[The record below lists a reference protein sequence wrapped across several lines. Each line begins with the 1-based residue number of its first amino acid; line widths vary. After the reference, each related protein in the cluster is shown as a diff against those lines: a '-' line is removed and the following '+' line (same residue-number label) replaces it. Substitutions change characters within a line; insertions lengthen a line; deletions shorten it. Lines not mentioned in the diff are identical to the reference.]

1 MEQQINTSNISPMD
15 NLDFI
20 LTSNVSQSSLSTEE
34 IGTRVRYDYNT
45 WESFYEIDVAD
56 LNMTLYSDEL
66 FKDLLDEFKAI
77 QQYSASSS
85 VTDDLSELLADDT
98 HVLSPIESNDMA
110 DRIQSTDEHLAMI
123 KPSNPVLPVIRS
135 HTGKIPTKN
144 LLGTSIELSTSVAV
158 TVPTPNQLQIL
169 LPLEDTYRARY
180 KSDYFPQNGL
190 SRRPRYVADKAGH
203 HYITLQMPTAYKRDF
218 TNEYIRVALITTS
231 IDDRGHFYSPYKF
244 QTNHHDAKV
253 PDQNP
258 IYIPVSTQQK
268 NNFTMKLQLV
278 LIKSKLD
285 QLNDAQPLKSF
296 SDTITNIQ
304 NIIHDE
310 KLTPKDLINTYQ
322 LEKSHIAFTLCTKLS
337 NGLYDS
343 HPETTVISSIIT
355 ESSAK
360 QLAISNNKSGMVTKT
375 IRKKICCPKCSHY
388 FDYTN
393 DNVTLGVKKRQLN
406 ASTTQFNKYLHTYNM
421 SQDQLSVEEFLTNYS
436 IYDNDIQQS
445 LALNE
450 NLSDKCHV
458 SSVNNIAISYDSID
472 FIDPQN
478 CGIDKSDLDLYLS
491 GQDSSKSIEIDVNA
505 DLALNNYI
513 PIPFKK
519 LIRENTRMK
528 SRSNSIPLSESVG
541 VTMPKQTQN
550 LSHRIEIVHDLE
562 IGYKPRY
569 KSDYFSQD
577 GTIRKPRYVA
587 DRIVLIKA
595 KQEELKSLQSLKPF
609 PDILDVSYTINLK
622 SMLLLNPKHII
633 QEYQLDR
640 SQLAF
645 TFCTLSP
652 DGKSCIPEWNTTVYS
667 TVLTEENELFPELG
681 LDHLFG
687 QDFFSFNSPFSSEY
701 NYQNFTESIGNPV
714 ESDELDRYLGPGNSR
729 DLSFERDDTRALI
742 SDLFVSPIENKNES
756 KSNTRPIELSS
767 SVGVGQPQISIKP
780 SHQIQIVFPLE
791 EFFRARYKKE
801 FFRARYKSDYFTH
814 DGKSRKPR
822 YVADRVGNH
831 FITLQIP
838 LGVSGGIR
846 VDWLTIPTES
856 HERYS
861 MPYRFQRDNVSTD
874 VSDCNPVYMPIKTD
888 KAGMMKLYLVL
899 IKSKQDELKS
909 LQPLKPFRPLQDVFG
924 ISNKNNFKQMPQ
936 LHPKQL
942 IQKYQLDKSQ
952 LAFTYCA
959 LSSNGKNFIP
969 EWDTTVYSTVLT
981 EVPPENLKRKTLSCP
996 NCAHV
1001 FDLSSVGDDHDSIQE
1016 TVKDKR
1022 KVNERS
1028 CEKPI
1033 QPTKKRKS
1041 IPNDIV
1047 NLHCLSD

>member
-1 MEQQINTSNISPMD
+1 
-15 NLDFI
+15 
-20 LTSNVSQSSLSTEE
+20 
-34 IGTRVRYDYNT
+34 
-45 WESFYEIDVAD
+45 
-56 LNMTLYSDEL
+56 
-66 FKDLLDEFKAI
+66 
-77 QQYSASSS
+77 
-85 VTDDLSELLADDT
+85 
-98 HVLSPIESNDMA
+98 
-110 DRIQSTDEHLAMI
+110 
-123 KPSNPVLPVIRS
+123 
-135 HTGKIPTKN
+135 
-144 LLGTSIELSTSVAV
+144 
-158 TVPTPNQLQIL
+158 
-169 LPLEDTYRARY
+169 
-180 KSDYFPQNGL
+180 
-190 SRRPRYVADKAGH
+190 
-203 HYITLQMPTAYKRDF
+203 
-218 TNEYIRVALITTS
+218 
-231 IDDRGHFYSPYKF
+231 
-244 QTNHHDAKV
+244 
-253 PDQNP
+253 
-258 IYIPVSTQQK
+258 
-268 NNFTMKLQLV
+268 
-278 LIKSKLD
+278 
-285 QLNDAQPLKSF
+285 
-296 SDTITNIQ
+296 
-304 NIIHDE
+304 
-310 KLTPKDLINTYQ
+310 
-322 LEKSHIAFTLCTKLS
+322 
-337 NGLYDS
+337 
-343 HPETTVISSIIT
+343 
-355 ESSAK
+355 
-360 QLAISNNKSGMVTKT
+360 
-375 IRKKICCPKCSHY
+375 
-388 FDYTN
+388 
-393 DNVTLGVKKRQLN
+393 
-406 ASTTQFNKYLHTYNM
+406 M
-421 SQDQLSVEEFLTNYS
+421 SQDQLSVEEFLTNFS

-458 SSVNNIAISYDSID
+458 LSVNNIAISYDSID

-478 CGIDKSDLDLYLS
+478 CGIDKKDLDLYLS

-541 VTMPKQTQN
+541 VTMPKQSQN

-587 DRIVLIKA
+587 DRIGNHFVTIKVVPGVQGWIRIDWVTIPLENHIRYSMPYKFQTNNELIDVPDENPIYVPIEADRSGIMQLYLVLIKA

-667 TVLTEENELFPELG
+667 TVLTEISTDISKKRKATCPNYKQKNNRQRQEFWCLEFNCISSPSTITRNMAFVNNVQYERISVEANSDILLSIKEENELFPELG

-687 QDFFSFNSPFSSEY
+687 QDFFSLNSPFSSEY
-701 NYQNFTESIGNPV
+701 NCQNFTESIGNPV

-742 SDLFVSPIENKNES
+742 NDLFVSPIENKNES

-791 EFFRARYKKE
+791 E

-1022 KVNERS
+1022 KVNERN